1 MWRKVLMV
9 LMVMVAL
16 VLSVNVTFAQD
27 EGEDSTW
34 PTAEASA
41 VPALSDVVAGG
52 DVSDV
57 GGLSD
62 ETVAVVVDLLKDGQ
76 ETVVGAIQAQ
86 NTLSFVILVV
96 VVCAALFVVYKAAA
110 GRVPIA
116 VFEQMRTLSK
126 DVVDAFEREA
136 QRRLEIAKLTPSKL
150 DDAGF
155 AMILSLLR
163 EAKGLVGSVPAGGGD
178 GVVSAPS
185 LPAVPTS
192 LDELQRMYKA
202 WGLGLTYDPNAKPP
216 DGDGAVG

>member
-34 PTAEASA
+34 PTVEASA
-41 VPALSDVVAGG
+41 VPALPDVASGG

-62 ETVAVVVDLLKDGQ
+62 ETVAVVVDLLRDGQ
-76 ETVVGAIQAQ
+76 ATVVGAIQTQ
-86 NTLSFVILVV
+86 NTANFVIIVIVV
-96 VVCAALFVVYKAAA
+96 GLSVLAVYKAAA
-110 GRVPIA
+110 GRVPLI
-116 VFEQMRTLSK
+116 VFEQMQTLSK
-126 DVVDAFEREA
+126 QVVDTFEREA
-136 QRRLEIAKLTPSKL
+136 ERRLELAKLTPSKL

-163 EAKGLVGSVPAGGGD
+163 EAKGLVGSVPAVGEGLPTPPNGVPLMAGGD
-178 GVVSAPS
+178 LSA
-185 LPAVPTS
+185 
-192 LDELQRMYKA
+192 MFKA
-202 WGLGLTYDPNAKPP
+202 WNQGMAYDPNAKVP
-216 DGDGAVG
+216 DGDGSAG

>member
-1 MWRKVLMV
+1 MKHLIFVVAML
-9 LMVMVAL
+9 VMLCVGWSA
-16 VLSVNVTFAQD
+16 SAQD
-27 EGEDSTW
+27 EGEESTW

-41 VPALSDVVAGG
+41 IPALSDVVAGG

-96 VVCAALFVVYKAAA
+96 VVCVALFAVYKAAA
-110 GRVPIA
+110 GRVPLA

-126 DVVDAFEREA
+126 DVVDTFEREA

-163 EAKGLVGSVPAGGGD
+163 EAKGLVGSVPAGGDGLPTPPNGVPLVGGGD
-178 GVVSAPS
+178 LSA
-185 LPAVPTS
+185 
-192 LDELQRMYKA
+192 MFKA
-202 WGLGLTYDPNAKPP
+202 WSQGMAYDPNAKPP
-216 DGDGAVG
+216 DGDGAVVG